1 MSSRF
6 ETYSFLPPPSKEMI
20 DAHIDKILAENLVPL
35 IEYSEDAGSLH
46 GFWHQWHL
54 PINTRPTRIL
64 VQQLLRQCVH
74 AHPDTLVRLSGFNTS
89 KRVAEISFIVRT
101 PSED

>member
-20 DAHIDKILAENLVPL
+20 DTHIEHILAADLIPL
-35 IEYSEDAGSLH
+35 IEYSEYEGVLH
-46 GFWHQWHL
+46 SYWHQWHL
-54 PINTRPTRIL
+54 PKNTSPTKNL

-74 AHPDTLVRLSGFNTS
+74 AHPDALIRLTGYNPK
-89 KRVAEISFIVRT
+89 KRVAEISFITRT
-101 PSED
+101 PNED